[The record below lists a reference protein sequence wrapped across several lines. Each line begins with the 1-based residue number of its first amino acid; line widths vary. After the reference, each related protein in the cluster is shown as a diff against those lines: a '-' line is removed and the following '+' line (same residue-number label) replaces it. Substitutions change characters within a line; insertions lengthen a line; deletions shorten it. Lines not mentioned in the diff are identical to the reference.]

1 MHYHFQMPSLTH
13 TFYAS
18 AYIIVGGEH
27 YVFGLS
33 LWPSVSACV
42 HLSSRCPLTPVPL
55 DTISACCVEGFEWN
69 LAQVFIM
76 WKLWKRFSGSEV
88 SEQSDNTTVYSLS
101 EWLETANHIEH
112 ITDVK

>member
-1 MHYHFQMPSLTH
+1 MVQKKIARSLMHYHFQMPSLTH

-76 WKLWKRFSGSEV
+76 WMGIVEKVFRVRG
-88 SEQSDNTTVYSLS
+88 
-101 EWLETANHIEH
+101 
-112 ITDVK
+112 